1 MIDGSQHR
9 EELVMQRRQTL
20 ALALAAAL
28 VATAVVIALL
38 GGPDG
43 SRDQGSKARVDAR
56 GHGQNFGANRGS
68 GDRAAAPGPG
78 RWFGPNGAR
87 RRRQQR
93 NGNEIAKALASE
105 LRIPERRVK
114 RALVAVQRRRFE
126 ARLKDRL
133 KMIRRSERR
142 AQRIRERAR

>member
-1 MIDGSQHR
+1 MLAGTARTSVPTAAQGIAPLLPALADGSAR
-9 EELVMQRRQTL
+9 TGR
-20 ALALAAAL
+20 AA
-28 VATAVVIALL
+28 
-38 GGPDG
+38 G
-43 SRDQGSKARVDAR
+43 GSK
-56 GHGQNFGANRGS
+56 
-68 GDRAAAPGPG
+68 GD
-78 RWFGPNGAR
+78 
-87 RRRQQR
+87 
-93 NGNEIAKALASE
+93 GNEIAKALASE